1 MKKLII
7 LLVLGFNSGN
17 VTADI
22 IMSKQS
28 FIETIETSLE
38 ETLCTETYNSCL
50 GATKTS
56 CSVEIKKIYKKE
68 CSSDIPNGFEELDEV
83 RAYAKS
89 TAGCATKKYIKNHHV
104 ALEKNKSIA
113 ACQSIIN

>member
-1 MKKLII
+1 MRKLII
-7 LLVLGFNSGN
+7 LMMLGFNSGN

-22 IMSKQS
+22 IMSKQN
-28 FIETIETSLE
+28 FIETIEGSLE
-38 ETLCTETYNSCL
+38 NTVCTKTYNTCL

-56 CSVEIKKIYKKE
+56 CSVEIKKIFKEE
-68 CSSDIPNGFEELDEV
+68 CSSDVPDGFEELDEV